1 MPRRSGRRRYPRD
14 GVVRPSRFV
23 RRFAR
28 LATDIV
34 VRQPALWRLFR
45 RPLRS
50 VFDGLAPIWDDL
62 SGPLDLAPLEAAL
75 AQLQPPPTRTL
86 DLGTGTGAGAVALAA
101 RFPHALVVGVDLS
114 PEMVALARQKL
125 PADLAHRVT
134 FEVADA
140 SSLPFADGAFDLV
153 ALVNAIPFFD
163 ELARVTAAG
172 GSAVFCFS
180 RGAQTPIYVPPETI
194 ETRLGARG
202 FSEHRIF
209 QAGEGVALLSSRPRT
224 P

>member
-1 MPRRSGRRRYPRD
+1 MRPGRL
-14 GVVRPSRFV
+14 V

-28 LATDIV
+28 LATDVV
-34 VRQPALWRLFR
+34 VRRPALWRLFR

-50 VFDGLAPIWDDL
+50 IFDRIAPIWDDL
-62 SGPLDLAPLEAAL
+62 GGPLDLAPLEAAL
-75 AQLQPPPTRTL
+75 AQFHPPPARAL
-86 DLGTGTGAGAVALAA
+86 DVGTGTGAGARALAA
-101 RFPHALVVGVDLS
+101 RFSDALVVGVDLS

-125 PADLAHRVT
+125 PTELAHHVT

-163 ELARVTAAG
+163 ELARVIAPG
-172 GSAVFCFS
+172 GSAVFCYS

-194 ETRLGARG
+194 KTELETRG
-202 FSEHRIF
+202 FSKHLTF
-209 QAGEGVALLSSRPRT
+209 QSGEGVALLSSRPSTQTDQARR
-224 P
+224 